1 MTIYPLCY
9 IVAYLNDIY
18 PLCYIVTDLN
28 DNAPVFENSTY
39 HVEISDQVTKG
50 QFVAMVAAL
59 DIDECNEG
67 ELMYK

>member
-1 MTIYPLCY
+1 MIK
-9 IVAYLNDIY
+9 YL
-18 PLCYIVTDLN
+18 LCYIVTDLN